1 MKLETRTIRLGVPG
15 RPEALMVCI
24 FKLRLWQPHGSADWN
39 DCTDVHFME
48 KDVEFSFV
56 ECGQGYL
63 LGFVR
68 G

>member
-1 MKLETRTIRLGVPG
+1 MKLETRTIRLRVPG
-15 RPEALMVCI
+15 RPEALMV
-24 FKLRLWQPHGSADWN
+24 WQPHGSADWN

-48 KDVEFSFV
+48 EDVEFSFV